1 MPTPANPVWR
11 PSHARAVLLDSFVP
25 VPRGA
30 AAIAPPPLSWPA
42 KDPADVLDYQLDIA
56 PALIGNDG
64 DAIASL
70 DVAIVP
76 DGPGDLA
83 LVSSAADGASAVLWL
98 AGGQAGVNYAVT
110 LAIVTRNNRSI
121 TRVVRLPVLA
131 LSSAAVP
138 DIILLAGPGAGL
150 TDESGNPITVP

>member
-1 MPTPANPVWR
+1 MPPAATPVWR
-11 PSHARAVLLDSFVP
+11 PSHARAVVLDSFVP

-30 AAIAPPPLSWPA
+30 AAAAPPPLAWPA
-42 KDPADVLDYQLDIA
+42 KDPADVLDYQFDIA

-76 DGPGDLA
+76 AGPGDVS
-83 LVSSAADGASAVLWL
+83 LVSAAADGASAVLWL
-98 AGGQAGVNYAVT
+98 SGGQAGVNYAIT
-110 LAIVTRNNRSI
+110 LSVVTRNNRAI

-131 LSSAAVP
+131 LSAAVQP
-138 DIILLAGPGAGL
+138 DVILLAGPGAGL
-150 TDESGNPITVP
+150 TDENGNPITVP

>member
-11 PSHARAVLLDSFVP
+11 PSHARAVLLDSFIP

-42 KDPADVLDYQLDIA
+42 KDPADVLDYQFDIA

-70 DVAIVP
+70 DVTIAP
-76 DGPGDLA
+76 AGPGDLVLQSA
-83 LVSSAADGASAVLWL
+83 AADGSSAVLWL
-98 AGGQAGVNYAVT
+98 AEGNAGVHYAVT
-110 LAIVTRNNRSI
+110 LSIVTRNNRAI

-131 LSSAAVP
+131 LSVAAIP
-138 DIILLAGPGAGL
+138 DTILLAGPGAGL